1 MTTKDYTA
9 PGLTTEGIEV
19 VDAPDIYGS
28 GSLEFY
34 PSNKRNRLARITS
47 ESTPPAAWLPP
58 GDKPMTTKELDLAS
72 LNGLRDLCFRI
83 AVSKGWHDKHDKNDP
98 QTFPTLLC
106 LVHSEISEALEAYRL
121 GALIVPVDKPSID
134 FNIPWEMADILIRV
148 MDICGLYGI
157 DIDKAVKEKL
167 LYNESRSYR
176 HGGKVV

>member
-1 MTTKDYTA
+1 
-9 PGLTTEGIEV
+9 
-19 VDAPDIYGS
+19 
-28 GSLEFY
+28 
-34 PSNKRNRLARITS
+34 
-47 ESTPPAAWLPP
+47 
-58 GDKPMTTKELDLAS
+58 MTTKELDLAS

-106 LVHSEISEALEAYRL
+106 LVHSEVSEALEDYRMGL
-121 GALIVPVDKPSID
+121 AITAQRHNGKPYG
-134 FNIPWEMADILIRV
+134 IPLELADIIIRV

-167 LYNESRSYR
+167 QYNESRPYR

>member
-9 PGLTTEGIEV
+9 PGLTEDIEV

-34 PSNKRNRLARITS
+34 PPNNRNRLAGITS
-47 ESTPPAAWLPP
+47 ESAPPAAGLPP

-72 LNGLRDLCFRI
+72 LNGLRDLCFRN
-83 AVSKGWHDKHDKNDP
+83 AVSKGWHDRHDKNDP

-106 LVHSEISEALEAYRL
+106 LVHSEVSEALEAYRA
-121 GALIVPVDKPSID
+121 GFAPHTIEVPS
-134 FNIPWEMADILIRV
+134 ELADIIIRV
-148 MDICGLYGI
+148 MDLCGLYGI
-157 DIDKAVKEKL
+157 DIDKAVKKKL
-167 LYNESRSYR
+167 QYNESRSYR

>member
-1 MTTKDYTA
+1 MTTKDYNA
-9 PGLTTEGIEV
+9 PGLSEDIEV

-34 PSNKRNRLARITS
+34 PPTKRNRLASITS
-47 ESTPPAAWLPP
+47 ESTPPAAWVPP
-58 GDKPMTTKELDLAS
+58 KAQPKTKELDLAS

-98 QTFPTLLC
+98 QTFPALLC
-106 LVHSEISEALEAYRL
+106 LVHSEVSEALEDYRMGL
-121 GALIVPVDKPSID
+121 AVTAQQANADGKPYG
-134 FNIPWEMADILIRV
+134 IPSELADIIIRV

-167 LYNESRSYR
+167 QYNESRPYR

>member
-1 MTTKDYTA
+1 M
-9 PGLTTEGIEV
+9 
-19 VDAPDIYGS
+19 
-28 GSLEFY
+28 
-34 PSNKRNRLARITS
+34 
-47 ESTPPAAWLPP
+47 
-58 GDKPMTTKELDLAS
+58 TKELDLAS

-106 LVHSEISEALEAYRL
+106 LVHSEVSEALEAYRA
-121 GALIVPVDKPSID
+121 GFAPHTMEVPS
-134 FNIPWEMADILIRV
+134 ELADIIIRV

-167 LYNESRSYR
+167 QFNESRPYR